1 MQADKPLV
9 TPGAMSSSKLATTEV
24 TSGSDAFYA
33 DHRKIYSQSVHGPF
47 RRIKWALLVA
57 CLGVYY
63 LLPFVRWDRGVG
75 QPNQAVLIDFPGRRF
90 YFFFIEIWPQ
100 EVYYITGLL
109 ILAAMTLF
117 LMNAIAGRIWC
128 GYLCPQTV
136 WTDLFLLV
144 ERWTEG
150 DRRERMLLDKAPW
163 SVEKLARKAAKH
175 TLWLLIAWW
184 TGGAWV
190 LYFADAPTLVHDLF
204 FFQAPV
210 VAYAWIGILTFTTY
224 SLAGFMRE
232 QVCIY
237 MCPWPRIQA
246 ALTDE
251 WALNV
256 SYRVDRGEPRGSLK
270 TTEKLKSDGQPAG
283 DCIDCVQCVNV
294 CPTGTD
300 IRLGMQL
307 SCIQCGLCIDACD
320 NIMEKINRPKGLI
333 AYDTDINIA
342 RREQGKPPIW
352 HLIRPRS
359 VLYAGIIVIVGGIM
373 LVSLATRSTLG
384 VDVLHDRNPVFVQ
397 TATGGIRNGYTIRII
412 NKATVSRG
420 FDLSVQGL
428 PEGARLEI
436 VGEAAMGK
444 TDAHLIVDGDQTRE
458 VRVLVFAPK
467 DAPLPASTDIVFT
480 VKDLASGTAA
490 SHKDFFKAP

>member
-1 MQADKPLV
+1 MQV
-9 TPGAMSSSKLATTEV
+9 KLADAKTISKGSAV
-24 TSGSDAFYA
+24 TGSAGGDDRFYA
-33 DHRKIYSQSVHGPF
+33 DQKKIYPQSVHGPF
-47 RRIKWALLVA
+47 RRIKWGLLIA

-63 LLPFVRWDRGVG
+63 LLPFVRWDRGPG
-75 QPNQAVLIDFPGRRF
+75 QPDQAVLIDFPGRRF

-109 ILAAMTLF
+109 ILAAMVLF
-117 LMNAIAGRIWC
+117 LMNAVAGRVWC

-150 DRRERMLLDKAPW
+150 DRRERMIFDKAPW
-163 SVEKLARKAAKH
+163 TANKVARKATKH
-175 TLWLLIAWW
+175 AAWLLIAWW

-190 LYFADAPTLVHDLF
+190 LYFADAPRLVHDLF
-204 FFQAPV
+204 FLQAPV

-224 SLAGFMRE
+224 MLAGTMRE

-256 SYRVDRGEPRGSLK
+256 AYAVDRGEPRGSLK
-270 TTEKLKSDGQPAG
+270 ETEKLKAEGVDAG
-283 DCIDCVQCVNV
+283 DCIDCRQCVNV

-320 NIMEKINRPKGLI
+320 NIMEKVHRPKGLI
-333 AYDTDINIA
+333 SYDTDINIQ
-342 RREQGKPPIW
+342 RREEGKPPIW

-359 VLYAGIIVIVGGIM
+359 LLYVAIIAIVGGIM
-373 LVSLATRSTLG
+373 VTSLATRSTLA
-384 VDVLHDRNPVFVQ
+384 VDVLHDRNPIFVVNSD
-397 TATGGIRNGYTIRII
+397 GGVRNGYTVRII
-412 NKATVSRG
+412 NKATQSRG
-420 FDLSVQGL
+420 FDLSITGM
-428 PEGARLEI
+428 PAGTRLD
-436 VGEAAMGK
+436 VLGEAETGAGHA
-444 TDAHLIVDGDQTRE
+444 TLIVDGDQTRE
-458 VRVLVFAPK
+458 LRVLVFAPK
-467 DAPLPASTDIVFT
+467 GATLPASTDIAFAIRDL
-480 VKDLASGTAA
+480 VKGETAL
-490 SHKDFFKAP
+490 HKDFFKAP